1 MYTGGAHQ
9 EARRAGDSTK
19 SPKPEAPKFVGLS
32 TVAAT
37 SCPSCRN
44 GNFDADGG
52 SVRSFHIH
60 SCSSQQFLTYVSRHI
75 QCIHAGPNAFAIDGS
90 MEELVDGRIP
100 RHGITLRSDSASQLR
115 REPGHQMLIPPS
127 MELITLPQCLVVP
140 YRMMRVTFPKETV
153 AVIASQV
160 AVMEVDRMEET
171 AEMGM
176 EMVVE
181 TAAHHLLPRRQEG

>member
-1 MYTGGAHQ
+1 
-9 EARRAGDSTK
+9 
-19 SPKPEAPKFVGLS
+19 
-32 TVAAT
+32 
-37 SCPSCRN
+37 
-44 GNFDADGG
+44 
-52 SVRSFHIH
+52 
-60 SCSSQQFLTYVSRHI
+60 
-75 QCIHAGPNAFAIDGS
+75 

-115 REPGHQMLIPPS
+115 REPGHQMLIPPI

-153 AVIASQV
+153 GVIASQV